1 MKIAFHTNQM
11 SVMGTEIAVFDYAY
25 HNQTLLNNESF
36 IISKKRND
44 NLPSV
49 IEKFKKHFPI
59 FLYNDFSEVEK
70 ILDDNKIDV
79 FYVIK
84 SGEYDGIISK
94 GRKTVI
100 HVVFGNAYQP
110 HGDVYAYIS
119 EWLSKQMMY
128 GIHPWVP
135 HMINLPK
142 EHDNLRNK
150 LNIPGNAI
158 VFGRYGGF
166 NTFDIDFAHEAVRNV
181 AKARK
186 NVYFLF
192 ANTQKFCNE
201 PNVIYLDTIVDLNE
215 KVKFINTCD
224 AMLHARRRGET
235 FGIACGEF
243 SIKNKPVITYGLSPE
258 QCHLDILKDKCIKY
272 YNISDLNKILMS
284 FEPSNNN
291 WDAYSLKYT
300 PEKVMQKFKTVF
312 L

>member
-100 HVVFGNAYQP
+100 HVVFGNA
-110 HGDVYAYIS
+110 
-119 EWLSKQMMY
+119 
-128 GIHPWVP
+128 
-135 HMINLPK
+135 
-142 EHDNLRNK
+142 
-150 LNIPGNAI
+150 
-158 VFGRYGGF
+158 
-166 NTFDIDFAHEAVRNV
+166 
-181 AKARK
+181 
-186 NVYFLF
+186 
-192 ANTQKFCNE
+192 
-201 PNVIYLDTIVDLNE
+201 
-215 KVKFINTCD
+215 
-224 AMLHARRRGET
+224 
-235 FGIACGEF
+235 
-243 SIKNKPVITYGLSPE
+243 
-258 QCHLDILKDKCIKY
+258 
-272 YNISDLNKILMS
+272 
-284 FEPSNNN
+284 
-291 WDAYSLKYT
+291 
-300 PEKVMQKFKTVF
+300 
-312 L
+312 

>member
-11 SVMGTEIAVFDYAY
+11 SVMGTEIAIFDYAY
-25 HNQTLLNNESF
+25 HNQTLLNNESI
-36 IISKKRND
+36 IISKNRND
-44 NLPSV
+44 NMPSI
-49 IEKFKKHFPI
+49 IEKFKKHFPV

-94 GRKTVI
+94 DRKTVI
-100 HVVFGNAYQP
+100 HVVFGNTYQP
-110 HGDVYAYIS
+110 HGDIYAYIS

-135 HMINLPK
+135 HMINLPE

-150 LNIPGNAI
+150 LNIPDDAI

-181 AKARK
+181 AKTRK

-201 PNVIYLDTIVDLNE
+201 PNVIHLDTMVDLNE

-224 AMLHARRRGET
+224 AMIHARRRGET

-284 FEPSNNN
+284 FEPSNND
-291 WDAYSLKYT
+291 WDAYSLEYT
-300 PEKVMQKFKTVF
+300 PKKVMQKFKTVF

>member
-25 HNQTLLNNESF
+25 HNQTLLNNESI
-36 IISKKRND
+36 IISKNRND
-44 NLPSV
+44 NMPSI
-49 IEKFKKHFPI
+49 IEKFKKHFPV

-94 GRKTVI
+94 DRKTVI
-100 HVVFGNAYQP
+100 HVVFGNTYQP
-110 HGDVYAYIS
+110 HGDIYAYIS

-135 HMINLPK
+135 HMINLPE

-150 LNIPGNAI
+150 LNIPDDAI

-181 AKARK
+181 AKTRK

-201 PNVIYLDTIVDLNE
+201 PNVIHLDTMVDLNE

-224 AMLHARRRGET
+224 AMIHARRRGET

-284 FEPSNNN
+284 FEPSNND
-291 WDAYSLKYT
+291 WDAYSLEYT
-300 PEKVMQKFKTVF
+300 PKKVMQKFKTVF